1 MDMMTNS
8 WNKEEIGRPMYVL
21 WRKLKR
27 LQPLLRGLNRRVT
40 AGVQKIQDSRI
51 QLEQAQH
58 LLAGDIFNEEH
69 IKAVKYWSDEII

>member
-1 MDMMTNS
+1 
-8 WNKEEIGRPMYVL
+8 
-21 WRKLKR
+21 
-27 LQPLLRGLNRRVT
+27 VT

-58 LLAGDIFNEEH
+58 LLAGDMFNEEH